1 MEDVT
6 TQVKKQ
12 RSPSHDDIVNVILD
26 IDKLCQSQGVNNN
39 PITEDY
45 KKFKEDISSFRAN
58 LVLSLDLINKDCGF

>member
-12 RSPSHDDIVNVILD
+12 RSPSHDDIVNAILD

-39 PITEDY
+39 PITGDY
-45 KKFKEDISSFRAN
+45 KKFKEDVSSFRAN

>member
-12 RSPSHDDIVNVILD
+12 RSPSHDVIVNVILD
-26 IDKLCQSQGVNNN
+26 VDKLCQSQGVNNK
-39 PITEDY
+39 PITGDY
-45 KKFKEDISSFRAN
+45 KKFKDDVNSFRAN